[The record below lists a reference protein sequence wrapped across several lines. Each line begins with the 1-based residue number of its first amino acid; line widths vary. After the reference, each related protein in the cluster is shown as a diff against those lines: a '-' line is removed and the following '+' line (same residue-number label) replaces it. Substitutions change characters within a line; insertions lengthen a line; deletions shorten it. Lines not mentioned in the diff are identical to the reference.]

1 MGSMW
6 KLAGQ
11 MSDDTTVT
19 TRLLLVVADGVRPD
33 VLGDELARGNLPAM
47 ARLREK
53 GGLHTISTSFPSVT
67 GPAYAPFVMGRHP
80 ASVGMPGLRWFD
92 RARSLRWS
100 HAQARSYSGIDIWH
114 VDGDLDPHCPTLYD
128 LVQPSLAGLMM
139 IARGATHG
147 RVGRGIGWSLRA
159 GWAHFRGDAHA
170 WRRVEQAAVREFF
183 RRFNKARPT
192 LSMLGILSPD
202 KLAHAFGSDSTSVR
216 AAIQDVDTA
225 ITQAQAIATAGGW
238 ADGLRV
244 WVVGD
249 HGHAPVSEHDD
260 LHGWLSGRG
269 HQVLAHPKLGT
280 RRADVAL
287 MVGGNAMGHVYL
299 DPARSSRAWW
309 PTLTTRWQS
318 TLEAMLER
326 PSTGLLAVAMNADT
340 VRVYNHRDGVADIVR
355 SHAGH
360 DARWSYR
367 AIDGDPLQL
376 GGSLSDLD
384 ADDAWRAGAASPYAD
399 ALVQLS
405 TLVPSPRAGD
415 IVVSAATG
423 WDLRARYEPTPHV
436 STHGA
441 LLREQMMVPLLLDG
455 PVTRAPQRTTD
466 IVPSAL
472 DLLSVTCDIPFDG
485 RSFLR

>member
-1 MGSMW
+1 
-6 KLAGQ
+6 LAGL
-11 MSDDTTVT
+11 MSDDATVT

-33 VLGDELARGNLPAM
+33 VLTEELDRGNLPAM

-92 RARSLRWS
+92 RARSLPWS
-100 HAQARSYSGIDIWH
+100 YAQARSYSGIDIWH
-114 VDGDLDPHCPTLYD
+114 VDGDLDPRSPTLYD

-159 GWAHFRGDAHA
+159 GWAHFRGDVHA

-183 RRFNKARPT
+183 RRFTRTRPT

-202 KLAHAFGSDSTSVR
+202 KLSHAFGSDSAVVR
-216 AAIQDVDTA
+216 TAIGDVDAAIA
-225 ITQAQAIATAGGW
+225 RAQAIAAAGGW
-238 ADGLRV
+238 ADGLRI

-249 HGHAPVSEHDD
+249 HGHADVSEHDD
-260 LHGWLSGRG
+260 LHSWLSGRG

-280 RRADVAL
+280 RGADVAL

-299 DPARSSRAWW
+299 EPARRSRAWW
-309 PTLTTRWQS
+309 PALTTRWQS
-318 TLEAMLER
+318 TLEALLER
-326 PSTGLLAVAMNADT
+326 PSTGLLAVAMRADT
-340 VRVYNHRDGVADIVR
+340 VRVFHQHDGVADIVR
-355 SHAGH
+355 SHEGY
-360 DARWSYR
+360 DARWSY
-367 AIDGDPLQL
+367 APIDGDPLHL
-376 GGSLSDLD
+376 GGALPDLD
-384 ADDAWRAGAASPYAD
+384 ANDAWRAGGASPYAD

-415 IVVSAATG
+415 IVVSAARG

-441 LLREQMMVPLLLDG
+441 LLREQMLVPLLLDG
-455 PVTRAPQRTTD
+455 PVTRVPQRTTD
-466 IVPSAL
+466 VAPSAL
-472 DLLSVTCDIPFDG
+472 DLLGVTSDIPFDG

>member
-1 MGSMW
+1 M
-6 KLAGQ
+6 AGL

-33 VLGDELARGNLPAM
+33 VLADEMARGNLPAM

-53 GGLHTISTSFPSVT
+53 GGLHTISSSFPSVT

-92 RARSLRWS
+92 RARSLPWS

-114 VDGDLDPHCPTLYD
+114 VDGDLDPRSPTLYD

-147 RVGRGIGWSLRA
+147 RVGRGILWSLRA
-159 GWAHFRGDAHA
+159 GWAHFRGDARA
-170 WRRVEQAAVREFF
+170 WRHVEQAAIQEFF
-183 RRFNKARPT
+183 RRFTRARPT
-192 LSMLGILSPD
+192 LSMLGVLSPD
-202 KLAHAFGSDSTSVR
+202 KLAHAFGSDAAVVR
-216 AAIQDVDTA
+216 TAIGDVDAAIA
-225 ITQAQAIATAGGW
+225 RAQAIALAGGW
-238 ADGLRV
+238 ADGLRI
-244 WVVGD
+244 WVLGD
-249 HGHAPVSEHDD
+249 HGHAPVAEHED
-260 LHGWLSGRG
+260 LHGWLSARG
-269 HQVLAHPKLGT
+269 HRVLAHPKLGT
-280 RRADVAL
+280 RGADIAV
-287 MVGGNAMGHVYL
+287 MVGGNAMGHLYL
-299 DPARSSRAWW
+299 DPARTSRTWW
-309 PTLTTRWQS
+309 PALRTKWQA
-318 TLEAMLER
+318 TLEALLAQ
-326 PSTGLLAVAMNADT
+326 PSIGLLAVALSADT
-340 VRVYNHRDGVADIVR
+340 VRVFHEQDGVADIVR

-360 DARWSYR
+360 DARWRYTP
-367 AIDGDPLQL
+367 IDGDPLHL
-376 GGSLSDLD
+376 GGALADLD
-384 ADDAWRAGAASPYAD
+384 ANDAWLAGGASPYAD

-415 IVVSAATG
+415 IVLSAAVG

-455 PVTRAPQRTTD
+455 PVARQPQRTTD
-466 IVPSAL
+466 VVPSAL
-472 DLLSVTCDIPFDG
+472 DLLGVTSDIPFDG